1 MPCAI
6 SLHWLYDWHMFLL
19 QSCISPRDRPEEYQ
33 GCAWLNIWALLPEPF
48 RRLNPSGM
56 ARNKGGILLN
66 RFEMSCKDFSIEIS
80 EIDLSS
86 LDRLSDAIT
95 RALDM
100 FEDRFGDGS
109 TSLKDVVLSEQRGI
123 GGNLG

>member
-1 MPCAI
+1 M
-6 SLHWLYDWHMFLL
+6 
-19 QSCISPRDRPEEYQ
+19 
-33 GCAWLNIWALLPEPF
+33 
-48 RRLNPSGM
+48 
-56 ARNKGGILLN
+56 N